1 MTTTDPF
8 AIFRDKR
15 GTAAAIAAMIL
26 CVLLSLPAAAS
37 LGLGGGGGGRT
48 IVEAFGQF
56 NIPLPGGGGGGG
68 GTTNEGTTAPPTTAP
83 PATTI
88 PQGNANEVLLRGFIG
103 STLPTQ
109 GGGGGGNTNT
119 QVLTGRFRMFENESL
134 VHRFVVEM
142 NLAPIDG
149 TAFHNVTI
157 EETAP
162 HRFDVTQGNGSTVTT
177 PNGSIPPFSSK
188 IMTHIF
194 VDNNNNP
201 VIDNVPMTI
210 SVSGQVLTIGG
221 ISIDESRITDSG
233 VRDILRI
240 INGQTI
246 YGIIPT

>member
-26 CVLLSLPAAAS
+26 CVLLSLPAAS
-37 LGLGGGGGGRT
+37 LGLGGVGGGRT
-48 IVEAFGQF
+48 IVEEAFGQF

-68 GTTNEGTTAPPTTAP
+68 TINEGTTAPPAT
-83 PATTI
+83 TTI

-109 GGGGGGNTNT
+109 GGGGGNTNT

-162 HRFDVTQGNGSTVTT
+162 HRFEVTRTNGTT
-177 PNGSIPPFSSK
+177 IATQTGPVPAFSSK
-188 IMTHIF
+188 IVTQIF
-194 VDNNNNP
+194 VDNNP
-201 VIDNVPMTI
+201 VIYNVPMTI

-221 ISIDESRITDSG
+221 IDIDESRITDSG

-246 YGIIPT
+246 YGTVSV

>member
-37 LGLGGGGGGRT
+37 LGLGGGGGGGRT
-48 IVEAFGQF
+48 IVEEAFGQF

-68 GTTNEGTTAPPTTAP
+68 GTTNEGTTAPPAT
-83 PATTI
+83 TTI

-162 HRFDVTQGNGSTVTT
+162 HRFEVTRTNGTT
-177 PNGSIPPFSSK
+177 IATQTGPVPAFSSK
-188 IMTHIF
+188 IVTQIF
-194 VDNNNNP
+194 VDNNP
-201 VIDNVPMTI
+201 VIYNVPMTI

-246 YGIIPT
+246 YGTVSV

>member
-37 LGLGGGGGGRT
+37 LGLGGGGGGGRT
-48 IVEAFGQF
+48 IVEEAFGQF

-68 GTTNEGTTAPPTTAP
+68 GTTNEGTTAPPAT
-83 PATTI
+83 TTI

-162 HRFDVTQGNGSTVTT
+162 HRFEVTRTNGTT
-177 PNGSIPPFSSK
+177 IATQTGPVPAFSSK
-188 IMTHIF
+188 IVTQIL
-194 VDNNNNP
+194 VDNNP
-201 VIDNVPMTI
+201 VIYNVPMTI

-246 YGIIPT
+246 YGTVSV

>member
-1 MTTTDPF
+1 MTDPF
-8 AIFRDKR
+8 AIFRDR
-15 GTAAAIAAMIL
+15 CSAAIAAMIL
-26 CVLLSLPAAAS
+26 GVLLLLPAAS
-37 LGLGGGGGGRT
+37 LGLGGRT
-48 IVEAFGQF
+48 IVEEAFGQF
-56 NIPLPGGGGGGG
+56 NIPLPGGGGG
-68 GTTNEGTTAPPTTAP
+68 GTTNEGTTAPPTTA
-83 PATTI
+83 T
-88 PQGNANEVLLRGFIG
+88 PQGNTNEVLLRGFVG

-109 GGGGGGNTNT
+109 GGSGGNTNT

-134 VHRFVVEM
+134 LHRFRAEM

-246 YGIIPT
+246 YGTIPR